1 MIFRTTTASAAL
13 ILSLGCATAQT
24 PDLLSPKPFSGG
36 ARAPAQ
42 PPVLAPVP
50 SAAPPAAAQTM
61 PEPFYPVPGA
71 AAPVPGAAAAQ
82 PAAPKPKKPAPV
94 VVRETAI
101 TNDPTPTFEPLT
113 FYTTAKAAERYAAI
127 ADSGGWPVVPAGV
140 GPGSAGKAVAAL
152 RRRLQAEGD
161 LPAGSDGEA
170 WGPDLPAAIKRF
182 QARMGLRQTGAM
194 TPGTL
199 RAMNIP
205 AATRVRQL
213 LSSAQRV
220 AGTNFPF
227 GERWVVVNIP
237 SAAAEAIEGGQVVR
251 RYTAV
256 VGDITHRSPEVMTR
270 IQAVN
275 LNPTW
280 TVPQSIIKNEIIP
293 KMRKD
298 PGYLSR
304 AKIRILDGRGEEV
317 NPRAVDWNT
326 DRAVNY
332 TLRQDSGAANALGNI
347 RLNMPNQHAVYMHD
361 TPSKKGFSGD
371 YRFLSHGCVRV
382 EGVFDLAAWTL
393 EGTAGA
399 PAGRWD
405 SRALQAKVATNERIE
420 LKLAKPVP
428 VIWVY
433 MTGWA
438 SSDGTVHFRDD
449 VYDVDKIG
457 LSMRETAP
465 DRAAG
470 PLS

>member
-1 MIFRTTTASAAL
+1 MFPRTFAAL
-13 ILSLGCATAQT
+13 AAVFAVVAPASGQT
-24 PDLLSPKPFSGG
+24 PPNVLSPQPFNGG
-36 ARAPAQ
+36 PVAPPTLAPAYPQ
-42 PPVLAPVP
+42 PA
-50 SAAPPAAAQTM
+50 PAAD
-61 PEPFYPVPGA
+61 
-71 AAPVPGAAAAQ
+71 
-82 PAAPKPKKPAPV
+82 PAAPQAPQAAVKPKPKRVAPATP
-94 VVRETAI
+94 RETAI
-101 TNDPTPTFEPLT
+101 SNDPVPTVEPAT

-127 ADSGGWPVVPAGV
+127 ADGGGWPVVPAGV
-140 GPGSAGKAVAAL
+140 APGSPGKSIAAL
-152 RRRLQAEGD
+152 RRRLSAEGD
-161 LPAGSDGEA
+161 LPPGADGEA
-170 WGPDLPAAIKRF
+170 WGADVPAAIRKF
-182 QARMGLRQTGAM
+182 QARMGLRLTGAL

-220 AGTNFPF
+220 AGANFPF
-227 GERWVVVNIP
+227 GDRWVVVNIP
-237 SAAAEAIEGGQVVR
+237 SAAAEAIDNGRVTR

-256 VGDITHRSPEVMTR
+256 VGDIKHRSPEVMTR

-317 NPRAVDWNT
+317 NPRSIDWNT
-326 DRAVNY
+326 DRAANY

-393 EGTAGA
+393 EGTPGA
-399 PAGRWD
+399 PGGRWD
-405 SRALQAKVATNERIE
+405 GKALQAKVATNDRVE
-420 LKLAKPVP
+420 LKLARPIP

-457 LSMRETAP
+457 LSMNETP
-465 DRAAG
+465 AG
-470 PLS
+470 PRKGT